1 MRPRHEGRTLPP
13 VSTTRRRADPRA
25 AFGTGWDRLRRV
37 SPWRGLWLVA
47 HAWGVIGLALGASV
61 LFPNPLV
68 WLAAVVVIGARQ
80 LGVAILMH
88 EAAHGLLHP
97 DRRVNDLVGE
107 WLCAAPVGASLRRYR
122 GYHLRHH
129 RHAQTEDDPDL
140 GLSAHFPVTRAS
152 LRRKVVRDLTG
163 QTFLKQRLGLFA
175 ARAAETRGDAVV
187 GGQTYPVT
195 PFLVTN
201 AVLLALLASVGAG
214 WAFLVWLAAMATWF
228 PLATRLRNIAEH
240 ACVASDD
247 DPYTHARTTHAN
259 SLERALVAPYWV
271 NHHAEHHLFMYLPCY
286 RLPEAHRALRQRG
299 LASRIETAPGYLDV
313 LRTCSARP
321 A

>member
-1 MRPRHEGRTLPP
+1 MSTL
-13 VSTTRRRADPRA
+13 RRRADPRA
-25 AFGTGWDRLRRV
+25 AFGAEWEALRRV
-37 SPWRGLWLVA
+37 SAWRGLWLVA
-47 HAWGVIGLALGASV
+47 HAWGVIGLCLAASI

-80 LGVAILMH
+80 LGLAILMH

-97 DRRVNDLVGE
+97 NRRANDIAGE
-107 WLCAAPVGASLRRYR
+107 WLCAAPVGATLSSYR
-122 GYHLRHH
+122 PYHLGHH
-129 RHAQTEDDPDL
+129 KHTQTEDDPDL

-152 LRRKVVRDLTG
+152 LKRKVVRDLTG
-163 QTFLKQRLGLFA
+163 QTFLKQRLGLVRMA
-175 ARAAETRGDAVV
+175 ADGRGAAGLPTGDVPRAA
-187 GGQTYPVT
+187 

-201 AVLLALLASVGAG
+201 AALLAFLIALGAG
-214 WAFLVWLAAMATWF
+214 PAYLVWLVAMATWF

-259 SLERALVAPYWV
+259 LVERALIAPYWV
-271 NHHAEHHLFMYLPCY
+271 NYHAEHHLFMWLPCY
-286 RLPEAHRALRQRG
+286 RLPRAYRVLRQRG
-299 LASRIETAPGYLDV
+299 LANRIKTAPGYLDV
-313 LRTCSARP
+313 LRECSARP